1 MKLLL
6 ALFPLLVLA
15 QSPPDTAK
23 TRMEAART
31 ELGAG
36 HYPDAIRLANQAAT
50 AYRAVGDAKNAG
62 NAITISGLAHPWA
75 AEYDLAM
82 RDMELALAI
91 ARQTGDPAQEVTR
104 LNNLGNIFYFQGKY
118 AEGLARLRAA
128 MALVGAN
135 PAEPWNSSRRQLTT
149 ANIAVVYQRLGQNQ
163 LALDAYLELRQK
175 HGNLT
180 LPEQA
185 QLLNNIGA
193 LYRRLGDP
201 LKALD
206 VYRESQALYRKQAL
220 RNGEISAAIN
230 IGIAL
235 ALDLHRYPEALA
247 AFSQAQLI
255 SHAAGEKVQEL
266 QAILYRAE
274 SLYRM
279 GNQKEA
285 EAGFSAAANAAE
297 TLKAGEEHWKA
308 LYGLA
313 RSNPANAFEKLQQA
327 THLIETIRGSGPAG
341 LRAGFL
347 ADKRQVYDLL
357 IERLARSPNP
367 DPTAILRAMEAS
379 RSRLIQ
385 DQRPFNPDGVKP
397 APGKTLLEYW
407 VGENA
412 VAIVAISSTAR
423 QVWFREMPG
432 IRRRLKALQAKLSDP
447 AATDWKNHELAAE
460 LVPVTGDLIIVP
472 DRELALIPF
481 EALLGDF
488 RTISYLPSAALLTT
502 ATRERKIAP
511 FWQRTLFA
519 LADPASGTGKNQGLG
534 LATGERR
541 QRLPS
546 ATKEAEGAADLLGG
560 RTEVISGEAATKSA
574 FTRGVKRGYPL
585 LHLATHAYSD
595 PDDGQRSWI
604 LLAGDQTADYDYL
617 FPAEVASLNLK
628 DIDLAVLSAC
638 ETDAG
643 RLTEGEGPATFAR
656 IMLAAG
662 SHSVVASL
670 WKADDAATAQLMK
683 LFYRE
688 LSDGI
693 PAAEALARA
702 KRELAKSRPHPYYWA
717 AFVLSGD
724 GNTRTPLIIRW
735 TWVAA
740 GVLAVAGIVLKL
752 RNKRA

>member
-1 MKLLL
+1 MKLLH
-6 ALFPLLVLA
+6 ALFPVLVLA
-15 QSPPDTAK
+15 QSPADTAK
-23 TRMEAART
+23 ARMEAART

-36 HYPDAIRLANQAAT
+36 HYPNAIRLANDAAT
-50 AYRAVGDAKNAG
+50 AYRALNDMKNAG
-62 NAITISGLAHPWA
+62 NAITLAGLAHTWT

-82 RDMELALAI
+82 RDMESALAI
-91 ARQTGDPAQEVTR
+91 ARQTADRAQEVTR
-104 LNNLGNIFYFQGKY
+104 LNNLGNILYYQGKY
-118 AEGLARLRAA
+118 AEGLGHLRTA
-128 MALVGAN
+128 MALVDAN

-149 ANIAVVYQRLGQNQ
+149 ANIAVVYQRLGQSQ

-201 LKALD
+201 QKALD
-206 VYRESQALYRKQAL
+206 VYRESQNLYRQQSL
-220 RNGEISAAIN
+220 RNGEIAAAIN

-235 ALDLHRYPEALA
+235 ALDLRRYPEALA
-247 AFSQAQLI
+247 SFSQAQTL

-266 QAILYRAE
+266 QAIFYRAE
-274 SLYRM
+274 TLYRM

-285 EAGFSAAANAAE
+285 EAGFSEAANVAE
-297 TLKAGEEHWKA
+297 MLKAGEEHWKA

-313 RSNPANAFEKLQQA
+313 RSSPANALEKLQQA
-327 THLIETIRGSGPAG
+327 TGLIETIRATGPAG

-367 DPTAILRAMEAS
+367 DPAAVLRAMEAS
-379 RSRLIQ
+379 RSRVIQ
-385 DQRPFNPDGVKP
+385 DQKPFDPDAVKP

-412 VAIVAISSTAR
+412 VVVVGVSSTGK
-423 QVWFREMPG
+423 QIWVRETPS

-447 AATDWKNHELAAE
+447 TATDWQTPELAAE

-472 DRELALIPF
+472 DRELTLIPF
-481 EALLGDF
+481 EALLSDF
-488 RTISYLPSAALLTT
+488 RTISYLPSATLLTT
-502 ATRERKIAP
+502 ATHKRKMAP
-511 FWQRTLFA
+511 FWQRTLLA
-519 LADPASGTGKNQGLG
+519 LADPAPGTGKNQGLG
-534 LATGERR
+534 LAAGERR

-546 ATKEAEGAADLLGG
+546 ATREAEGAADLLGG
-560 RTEVISGEAATKSA
+560 RTQVLSGNAATKA
-574 FTRGVKRGYPL
+574 TFTTSLKQGYPL

-604 LLAGDQTADYDYL
+604 LLAGDTSADYDYL

-628 DIDLAVLSAC
+628 GIDLAVLSAC

-643 RLTEGEGPATFAR
+643 KLTEGEGPATFAR

-662 SHSVVASL
+662 THSVVASL
-670 WKADDAATAQLMK
+670 WKADDAATAHLMK

-688 LSDGI
+688 LSDGV
-693 PAAEALARA
+693 PVAEALARA

-740 GVLAVAGIVLKL
+740 GVLAVAGLVLKL
-752 RNKRA
+752 RNKRT